1 MSKVRTDPILHS
13 EDTPRRPLEL
23 SDRQV
28 QVWRALRANA
38 QPNYPLHDWYLGA
51 LGALA
56 STEDLNPDRLAQ
68 AGNSLRE
75 LLEKLP
81 RALGTEV
88 LGPDTNVLKQKRE
101 SAGAALIRV
110 KGQFPNGWIGQ
121 TITIELSSALE
132 KFEEYVELSN
142 RPSRRERT
150 FAGLKKLD
158 PMIQALPQ
166 VLQQGKWQRYNS
178 VSKQLEDFTH
188 HRGSG
193 TDDDFRNC
201 LTQMEDLVLDFMAPI
216 TADDQNQLLQIIS
229 KGASVSDDEIK
240 TVLRLIERRG
250 ANCAFF
256 FQNVHDRAWI
266 KPLELGGYFK
276 TPSRVEPAGE
286 GLVAFPVWWPMAFLK
301 RIVADA
307 PDEVLR
313 ILLTMDR
320 TNNPQVLDG
329 VVEIASQLPIE
340 LAVRLESMIT
350 DYINKPFYV

>member
-1 MSKVRTDPILHS
+1 M
-13 EDTPRRPLEL
+13 
-23 SDRQV
+23 
-28 QVWRALRANA
+28 QVWRALRAKA
-38 QPNYPLHDWYLGA
+38 QPKYSLHDWYLGA
-51 LGALA
+51 LVALA
-56 STEDLNPDRLAQ
+56 STEDSNPDRLAQ

-88 LGPDTNVLKQKRE
+88 IGPDTNALKQKRE
-101 SAGAALIRV
+101 AAGAALIRV
-110 KGQFPNGWIGQ
+110 KEQQFANGWIGQ
-121 TITIELSSALE
+121 GITIELSSALE

-158 PMIQALPQ
+158 PMMQALPQ
-166 VLQQGKWQRYNS
+166 QLQQGKWQRYNS

-188 HRGSG
+188 HRSSG
-193 TDDDFRNC
+193 NDDDITNC
-201 LTQMEDLVLDFMAPI
+201 LTQVEDLVLDFMAPI

-229 KGASVSDDEIK
+229 KEASASEEEIK
-240 TVLRLIERRG
+240 TALRLIERRG

-256 FQNVHDRAWI
+256 FQSVHDCAWI
-266 KPLELGGYFK
+266 KPLEMAGYFK
-276 TPSRVEPAGE
+276 TPSPVEPAGE
-286 GLVAFPVWWPMAFLK
+286 GLVAFPVWWPMDFLK
-301 RIVADA
+301 RIAADA

-313 ILLTMDR
+313 ILLAMDR

-340 LAVRLESMIT
+340 LAVRLEPMIT
-350 DYINKPFYV
+350 EYINNPFHV